1 MRGLIVLAILIGIG
15 LTIDAF
21 VYDGRYRRKA
31 WNDASY
37 QAQMANSEVQYWI
50 RTLGR

>member
-1 MRGLIVLAILIGIG
+1 MRGLVILTTLIGIG

-21 VYDGRYRRKA
+21 VYRGHYRRQA
-31 WNDASY
+31 WNDANY

-50 RTLGR
+50 RKVGR